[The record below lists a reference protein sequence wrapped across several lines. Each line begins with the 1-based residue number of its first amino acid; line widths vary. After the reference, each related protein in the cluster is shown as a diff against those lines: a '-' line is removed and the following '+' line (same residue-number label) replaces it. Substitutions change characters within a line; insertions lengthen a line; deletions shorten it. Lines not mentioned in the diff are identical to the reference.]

1 LGTVRDVLISEAVI
15 ELTDHAGFTGWPTT
29 QLAGFGHRRLQA
41 GLTVK
46 EIGSVVWSF
55 LDAKHVFEDPDA
67 DCVTVLGGVRITDT
81 TTGAVLVPGCCS
93 DLSGRFDLVQCAA
106 DGAGDPWLGHSP
118 SPAVRFGE
126 NKVRFVVDA
135 ERTEGV
141 AFTAT
146 LDDLR
151 TALDPIE
158 GDLLGFLATLE
169 QWAAVHVPDRAD
181 DVVARFRRGIGTRDA
196 VEGPRGDV

>member
-1 LGTVRDVLISEAVI
+1 MLIAEAVI
-15 ELTDHAGFTGWPTT
+15 ELTDHAGFTAWPTT

-41 GLTVK
+41 GLAVE

-55 LDAKHVFEDPDA
+55 LDTNHVFEDPDTDGA
-67 DCVTVLGGVRITDT
+67 TVLGGVRITDT
-81 TTGAVLVPGCCS
+81 TTGVVLVPGCCS
-93 DLSGRFDLVQCAA
+93 DLSSRFDLAQCAA
-106 DGAGDPWLGHSP
+106 DGTGDPWLGHSP
-118 SPAVRFGE
+118 SPAVRFSG

-135 ERTEGV
+135 EHTEEI

-146 LDDLR
+146 LDELR

-158 GDLLGFLATLE
+158 SELLAFLVTLE

-181 DVVARFRRGIGTRDA
+181 DVVARFRHGIKMRDVVDVSRGSA
-196 VEGPRGDV
+196 

>member
-1 LGTVRDVLISEAVI
+1 MGTVRGVLIAEAVI
-15 ELTDHAGFTGWPTT
+15 ELTDHAGFTGWPTN
-29 QLAGFGHRRLQA
+29 QLVGFGHRRLQA
-41 GLTVK
+41 GLTVE

-55 LDAKHVFEDPDA
+55 LDANHVFEDPDA
-67 DCVTVLGGVRITDT
+67 DGATLVGGVRITDT

-93 DLSGRFDLVQCAA
+93 DLSSRFDLAQCAA
-106 DGAGDPWLGHSP
+106 DGTGDPWLGHSP
-118 SPAVRFGE
+118 APSVRFSG

-146 LDDLR
+146 LDELR
-151 TALDPIE
+151 TALEPIE

-169 QWAAVHVPDRAD
+169 QWAAAHLPDRAD
-181 DVVARFRRGIGTRDA
+181 DVVARFRRGIGMRD
-196 VEGPRGDV
+196 VVDGPRGSA